1 MSYDAE
7 IENLKKYNEWVME
20 QKLKGVDVS
29 PEAYMLDVAKEQ
41 ALEKLIKIASPM
53 EEFYETPWETPEDYE
68 AASTTLHDEISTV
81 LHDL

>member
-20 QKLKGVDVS
+20 QKAKGVDVS

-41 ALEKLIKIASPM
+41 ALAKLIQVDVMLAELP
-53 EEFYETPWETPEDYE
+53 EELFD
-68 AASTTLHDEISTV
+68 DVEIQAIV
-81 LHDL
+81 KYINK

>member
-20 QKLKGVDVS
+20 QKAKGVDVS

-41 ALEKLIKIASPM
+41 ALAKLIQVDAMLAELP
-53 EEFYETPWETPEDYE
+53 EELFD
-68 AASTTLHDEISTV
+68 DVEIQAIV
-81 LHDL
+81 KYINK

>member
-20 QKLKGVDVS
+20 QKAKGVDVS

-41 ALEKLIKIASPM
+41 ALAKLIQVDAMLAELP
-53 EEFYETPWETPEDYE
+53 EEHV
-68 AASTTLHDEISTV
+68 S
-81 LHDL
+81 

>member
-20 QKLKGVDVS
+20 QKAKVVDVS

-41 ALEKLIKIASPM
+41 ALAKLIQVDAMLAELP
-53 EEFYETPWETPEDYE
+53 EELFD
-68 AASTTLHDEISTV
+68 DVEIQAIV
-81 LHDL
+81 KYINK

>member
-20 QKLKGVDVS
+20 QKAKGVDVS

-41 ALEKLIKIASPM
+41 ALAKLIQVDAMLAELP
-53 EEFYETPWETPEDYE
+53 EELFD
-68 AASTTLHDEISTV
+68 DVEIQAIV
-81 LHDL
+81 KYINE